1 MTDRNIKPIDETAA
15 VLTVERDRNGSTQKI
30 YKGSNY
36 KAQSDEHKG
45 GVLAIDIRTQA
56 QALMDSVQRRKV
68 DFNNLTDVQ
77 TRTFNYFAACSK
89 AEVFPSMM
97 GLAVHGY
104 GISRQALNQYLHRH
118 PDGEVTEFILMAKD
132 VIADLLTNASL
143 FNNANAAQVIF
154 QLKNHFG
161 HSDYQQELPPPE
173 HTYEMTTERYRQE
186 ILKAEPD
193 RDLSGM
199 TDQELQSMYFQLKYK
214 HLLTDA
220 FNDLEDQSSA
230 QNPTQ

>member
-1 MTDRNIKPIDETAA
+1 MTNRDIKPVDEMAA
-15 VLTVERDRNGSTQKI
+15 ALVVERDRNGSTQKI

-36 KAQSDEHKG
+36 KAQSDKHKG
-45 GVLAIDIRTQA
+45 GVLAIDIRTHT
-56 QALMDSVQRRKV
+56 QALMESVQRHKV
-68 DFNNLTDVQ
+68 DFDNLSDVQ
-77 TRTFNYFAACSK
+77 TRTYNYFAACAK

-118 PDGEVTEFILMAKD
+118 PDSEVTEFILMAKD

-173 HTYEMTTERYRQE
+173 RKHELPTAHYRQA
-186 ILKAEPD
+186 ILEAEPD
-193 RDLSGM
+193 ADLTGL
-199 TDQELQSMYFQLKYK
+199 TNQELYEKYIHIK
-214 HLLTDA
+214 YRHLMEEPLA
-220 FNDLEDQSSA
+220 GLEER
-230 QNPTQ
+230 